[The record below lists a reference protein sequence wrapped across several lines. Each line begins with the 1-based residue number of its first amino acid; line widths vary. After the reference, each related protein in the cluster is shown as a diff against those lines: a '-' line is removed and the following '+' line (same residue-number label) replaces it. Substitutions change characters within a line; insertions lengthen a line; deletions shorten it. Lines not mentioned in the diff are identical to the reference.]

1 MLLCGRH
8 LRKSGRRS
16 ARHLYLVPLLRLIAR
31 INHAYYLA
39 VASVLLAGFA
49 DFHVYLRARCALHHV
64 SSVERERERRFCTTI
79 MVSVVAF
86 NVCADVC
93 IRGIV
98 CRHYYHIAVFF
109 VVVTLLLYVVL
120 NRWML
125 VVI

>member
-1 MLLCGRH
+1 
-8 LRKSGRRS
+8 
-16 ARHLYLVPLLRLIAR
+16 VPLLRLIAR

-64 SSVERERERRFCTTI
+64 SSVERERAVFCTVI

-86 NVCADVC
+86 NVSAGVC

-120 NRWML
+120 NKWML